1 MQYIKNHYNCTSR
14 RPEVFAGSRRKDLSN
29 QQRGGG
35 FRRPIRRDQ
44 GYQHFR
50 NKILYEKM
58 DLSDLFKNVIIVG
71 DLYWFQCKRAE
82 NFFYQNGSRL

>member
-35 FRRPIRRDQ
+35 FRRPIRSDQ
-44 GYQHFR
+44 GR
-50 NKILYEKM
+50 TTLGIKILYVKM
-58 DLSDLFKNVIIVG
+58 DLSDLFKIIITAG
-71 DLYWFQCKRAE
+71 DLYC
-82 NFFYQNGSRL
+82 SM